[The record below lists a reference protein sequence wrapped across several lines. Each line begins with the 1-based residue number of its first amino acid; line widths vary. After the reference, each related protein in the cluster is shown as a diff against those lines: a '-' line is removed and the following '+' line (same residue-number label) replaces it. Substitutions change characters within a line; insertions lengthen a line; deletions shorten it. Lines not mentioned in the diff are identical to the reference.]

1 MLEFSLQMYLSL
13 ILFLS
18 LCLSLSLSL
27 SLCLSLSLGLLRK
40 PAFVEGASVFG
51 ERSEEVGG
59 LGGVARKRT
68 T

>member
-18 LCLSLSLSL
+18 LFLSLSL